1 MNINPYVEEID
12 SKATIYNVALPNLQK
27 DEQW

>member
-1 MNINPYVEEID
+1 MNINPYIEEVD
-12 SKATIYNVALPNLQK
+12 SKSIIYNISLPNLQK